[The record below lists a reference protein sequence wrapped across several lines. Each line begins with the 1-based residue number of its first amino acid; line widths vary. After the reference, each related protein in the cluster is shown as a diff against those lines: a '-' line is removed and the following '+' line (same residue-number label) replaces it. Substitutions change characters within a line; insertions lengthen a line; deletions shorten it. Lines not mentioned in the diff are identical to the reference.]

1 MGEFDRETTYF
12 KVTNESE
19 CHHGFQYQ
27 DGLNL
32 LKEPFAKTGSC
43 VPGGLYFTNLDH
55 VVDFISYG
63 IFVREVL
70 IPPESQVVKDGKF
83 KWRTDQIW
91 LGHRWV
97 VEDFL
102 RHHAHT
108 WTSRDWEIIS
118 YYPHLSE
125 SFIRE
130 FPDRVNWSVIGGY
143 QELSE
148 PFIREFA
155 DRLDWSE
162 ISRSQKLSEP
172 FIREFADRLDWS
184 RISLYQELSILKKSI
199 FNRSTTD
206 MFKSIGY

>member
-43 VPGGLYFTNLDH
+43 VPGGLYFTNFDH

-63 IFVREVL
+63 VFVREVL
-70 IPPESQVVKDGKF
+70 IPPESQVVKDGEF

-108 WTSRDWEIIS
+108 WT
-118 YYPHLSE
+118 
-125 SFIRE
+125 
-130 FPDRVNWSVIGGY
+130 DRKSVV
-143 QELSE
+143 
-148 PFIREFA
+148 
-155 DRLDWSE
+155 
-162 ISRSQKLSEP
+162 
-172 FIREFADRLDWS
+172 
-184 RISLYQELSILKKSI
+184 
-199 FNRSTTD
+199 
-206 MFKSIGY
+206 